1 MCSEATV
8 GLADTLPDSALSTGG
23 RRSILPPNPPLRSA
37 HVYIAL
43 PYIKRCIFMHSI
55 PVAILT
61 AEEWGKAT
69 KGPKGR
75 EQPHSLPL
83 IFITVDLQRLN
94 LPPAPLGTETLCP
107 YQCWEQGFS
116 PQLTTTLAAATLAF
130 PLPAFL

>member
-1 MCSEATV
+1 
-8 GLADTLPDSALSTGG
+8 
-23 RRSILPPNPPLRSA
+23 
-37 HVYIAL
+37 
-43 PYIKRCIFMHSI
+43 MHSI